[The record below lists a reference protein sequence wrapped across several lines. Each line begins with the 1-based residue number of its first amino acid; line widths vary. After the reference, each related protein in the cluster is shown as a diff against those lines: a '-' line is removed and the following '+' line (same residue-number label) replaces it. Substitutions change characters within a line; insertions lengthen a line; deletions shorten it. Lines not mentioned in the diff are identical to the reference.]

1 MQHSF
6 SDFLRHGGNGNYV
19 LARRDGLIVG
29 RRAGLSLKSSFPNY
43 SALRADF
50 SESLDRE
57 ISENTRMLLNSL
69 TPPDTVPTVS
79 ASDLRDVSDAR
90 AEALN
95 AWDARLESIFSEY
108 QNHPQRLRPL
118 RTAMEER
125 LLRAFAGLINQ
136 LRQEDLGI
144 EQYIWRSQDDAKVR
158 DSHAGYDDQVF
169 RWDDPPVGGHPGE
182 AHNCRC
188 YAEPI
193 ASAPQ
198 SNVVLADFDGSVPP
212 QDLSVHEAGGGHT
225 IALHVGKS
233 ETFLIGSVSTPR
245 GRILFV
251 SQYRWRHGTFPSLE
265 AAQKLTNSNLARNVD
280 VVNEVASGRLRR
292 TFITSDFES
301 ITGFEAYRT
310 TRRASSPIQLR
321 QTFGVGTVIEHA
333 PDMPDGFIIITSY
346 PRID

>member
-1 MQHSF
+1 MQDSF
-6 SDFLRHGGNGNYV
+6 SDFLRHGGNGQYV
-19 LARRDGLIVG
+19 IGQRDGRVVG
-29 RRAGLSLKSSFPNY
+29 RRIGLTIKSNFPNY
-43 SALRADF
+43 SALRADI
-50 SESLDRE
+50 SERLDQV
-57 ISENTRMLLNSL
+57 ISENARMLLNTL

-79 ASDLRDVSDAR
+79 ASDLRDVSDTR

-95 AWDARLESIFSEY
+95 AWDSRLESIFSEY

-158 DSHAGYDDQVF
+158 ESHAGYDDQVF

-182 AHNCRC
+182 EHNCRC

-198 SNVVLADFDGSVPP
+198 SNLILADFDGRVPP

-233 ETFLIGSVSTPR
+233 EAFLVGSVSTPR
-245 GRILFV
+245 GRTLFL

-265 AAQKLTNSNLARNVD
+265 AAQKLTNANLAGNVD
-280 VVNEVASGRLRR
+280 VVNEVSSGRLGRA
-292 TFITSDFES
+292 FITSDFES

>member
-1 MQHSF
+1 MQQKF
-6 SDFLRHGGNGNYV
+6 SDFLRHGGNGQYV
-19 LARRDGLIVG
+19 LSQRHGRTVG
-29 RRAGLSLKSSFPNY
+29 QNLALSLKSTFPNY

-50 SESLDRE
+50 SNRLDQAAA
-57 ISENTRMLLNSL
+57 ENARMLLNAL
-69 TPPDTVPTVS
+69 TPPDTVPNVIE
-79 ASDLRDVSDAR
+79 ADLRDVSDAKE
-90 AEALN
+90 EALN
-95 AWDARLESIFSEY
+95 AWDTRLENIFNEY

-144 EQYIWRSQDDAKVR
+144 EQYIWRSQDDTKVR
-158 DSHAGYDDQVF
+158 DSHAEYDDQVF
-169 RWDDPPVGGHPGE
+169 RWDDHPAGGHPGE

-193 ASAPQ
+193 APAPQ
-198 SNVVLADFDGSVPP
+198 SNVILADFDGSVPP

-233 ETFLIGSVSTPR
+233 EGFLIGSVSTPS
-245 GRILFV
+245 GRTLFA
-251 SQYRWRHGTFPSLE
+251 SLYRWRHGTFPSLE
-265 AAQKLTNSNLARNVD
+265 AAQRLTNSNLARNVD

-292 TFITSDFES
+292 AFITSDFGS

-310 TRRASSPIQLR
+310 TQRASSPIQLR